1 MVSFNAKY
9 FKSIL
14 SANKEC
20 KEALLQVSSEGLAKI
35 SFSSDNF
42 DVTYYLVAVNN

>member
-20 KEALLQVSSEGLAKI
+20 KEALLQVSNEGLAKI
-35 SFSSDNF
+35 SFAHDNF
-42 DVTYYLVAVNN
+42 EVTYYLVAVNN